1 MQHIQN
7 SNQQGFNIPYIA
19 KSRPKTKSNWYAIA
33 YGCPTFYKMHTLCK
47 FKHFKYEKDTYL

>member
-19 KSRPKTKSNWYAIA
+19 KSRPKSKEKPVFYSLWLTYILQNALFIQIY
-33 YGCPTFYKMHTLCK
+33 TF
-47 FKHFKYEKDTYL
+47 